1 MIFWIVT
8 VLIALAAAGLLGLTL
23 YRARGGAEPAAAYDL
38 RVYRDQLRDV
48 ERDLARGVIAE
59 ADAERIRTEVSR
71 RILAADTQMQKH
83 KDGEAQPGRVSLIG
97 AVILGVV
104 LVTGSFVLYQQLG
117 APGYPD
123 LSLERRISEAQA
135 ARESRPKQ
143 AQAEAQAPARPAPQ
157 VEDSYLELV
166 SELRQ
171 TVAERPDDLQ
181 GLELLARHESN
192 LGNFTAAHEAKARVI
207 ALKGDA
213 VSALDY
219 AEQAELL
226 IAAAGGYISPE
237 AEVALRETL
246 SREPW
251 NGPAR
256 YYWGLMLA
264 QNDRPDLAFRI
275 WDQTL
280 RNGPADAPWIPPI
293 RARIEEIAWRAGVE
307 YALPDAPAPVAPA
320 SDQPGPSREDIEAA
334 QDMTPE
340 ERQDMIRGMVDGLSE
355 RLATEGGT
363 PQDWARLIGALGV
376 LGEVERASAI
386 YGEAQQVFG
395 DTPEALAI
403 ITEAATRAGLGQ

>member
-1 MIFWIVT
+1 MLMIFWIV
-8 VLIALAAAGLLGLTL
+8 VILVALAAAGLLGLTL
-23 YRARGGAEPAAAYDL
+23 YRVRGGEEPAAAYDL

-48 ERDLARGVIAE
+48 ERDLARGVIAQ
-59 ADAERIRTEVSR
+59 ADADRIRTEVSR
-71 RILAADTQMQKH
+71 RILAADAQLQKH
-83 KDGEAQPGRVSLIG
+83 KDGETQPSGVSGIG
-97 AVILGVV
+97 AAV
-104 LVTGSFVLYQQLG
+104 LVLVLVAGSVLLYRELG

-123 LSLERRISEAQA
+123 LGLERRIAEAKA
-135 ARESRPKQ
+135 VRDNRPDQ
-143 AQAEAQAPARPAPQ
+143 AQAEADAPALPAPQ
-157 VEDSYLELV
+157 VDDSYLDLV
-166 SELRQ
+166 DDLRDA
-171 TVAERPDDLQ
+171 VAKRPDDVQ

-192 LGNFTAAHEAKARVI
+192 LGNFVAAHEAKGKAM
-207 ALKGDA
+207 ALKGDT
-213 VSALDY
+213 VSAQDY

-237 AEVALRETL
+237 AETALRETL

-275 WDQTL
+275 WEQTL
-280 RNGPADAPWIPPI
+280 RNDPPDAPWIVPI

-307 YALPDAPAPVAPA
+307 YTLPDAPAA
-320 SDQPGPSREDIEAA
+320 QPGPSREDIEAA

-340 ERQDMIRGMVDGLSE
+340 DRQEMIRGMVDGLSE

-386 YGEAQQVFG
+386 YGEAQQVFA
-395 DTPEALAI
+395 TSPEALAI
-403 ITEAATRAGLGQ
+403 IKEAATRAGLDQ